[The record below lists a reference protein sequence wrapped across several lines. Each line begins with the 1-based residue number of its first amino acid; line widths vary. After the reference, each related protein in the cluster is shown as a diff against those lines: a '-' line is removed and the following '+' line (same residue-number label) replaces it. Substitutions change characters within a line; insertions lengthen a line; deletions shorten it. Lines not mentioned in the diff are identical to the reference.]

1 MPARLFKG
9 MKMDKKKH
17 IVILGG
23 GYGGVLTAKKLIK
36 KTKKEKDIKITLI
49 DKKPYHTMLT
59 ELHEVAAGRI
69 PEDGIRIDFDTIFSN
84 RNIDVVLDTVH
95 SIDFE
100 KKVVYGNNCCTTYDY
115 LVLGTGSKPAFYC
128 CQGAQENA
136 FNLWS
141 YEDALRI
148 RHHMLEVFGKASVET
163 DPFKRKRLLTFVVIG
178 CGFTGIEMAGELAEW
193 RAELCREFSIKE
205 NEVRIIIADLLPEV
219 LPAFDDRLK
228 KKTVKRLKKMNVEI
242 MLKSGIDNVGKHHI
256 DITGAGKV
264 DCDTVIWTAGVE
276 GSQIVESL
284 GDSVAQ
290 TKRHQI
296 ETDKY
301 LHARGMEDVYVV
313 GDNIFY
319 IPEGEEKPVPQMVEN
334 AEHSA
339 STVAK
344 NIYADLHGKERSEYK
359 PKFHGAMVSIG
370 GRYAV
375 AQIKTGKKDRV
386 YSGFIAMFIKH
397 FINLIYFVQVS
408 GFNKLWSYLQHEFF
422 HVEERRSFV
431 GGHFGKRSPNFFLV
445 PLRLFLG
452 AMWVNE
458 GWVKLL
464 RILKDPG
471 DIFLIASKVAVSGA
485 SAAEE
490 AAEWGEALAVPD
502 FIASIVDWFMNLL
515 FYAPSGEFTSM
526 AAVFQTVMVIA
537 EIIVGL
543 CLIGGLFTA
552 LASVASI
559 LMGLMIW
566 SSGMAPF
573 EMLWYI
579 FGGVA
584 MIGGSGSTFGMD
596 YYVLPW
602 LKRQWMKI
610 PFVKKWYLY
619 T

>member
-1 MPARLFKG
+1 
-9 MKMDKKKH
+9 MKEVKR
-17 IVILGG
+17 IVVLGG

-36 KTKKEKDIKITLI
+36 KTKKDKNVKITLI

-69 PEDGIRIDFDTIFSN
+69 PEDGIRIDFETIFSR

-95 SIDFE
+95 NIDFE
-100 KKVVYGNNCCTTYDY
+100 KKTVFGNNTNTPYDY
-115 LVLGTGSKPAFYC
+115 LVIGTGSKPAFYGC
-128 CQGAQENA
+128 KGAQENG

-163 DPFKRKRLLTFVVIG
+163 DPFKRKRLLTFVVVG

-193 RAELCREFSIKE
+193 RKELCREFSIKE
-205 NEVRIIIADLLPEV
+205 QEVRMIIADLLPEV
-219 LPAFDDRLK
+219 LPAFDDKLK
-228 KKTVKRLKKMNVEI
+228 KKTVKRLEKMNVEI
-242 MLKSGIDNVGKHHI
+242 MLKSGIDNVGEHHI
-256 DITGAGKV
+256 DITGAGKI

-276 GSQIVESL
+276 GSEIAESL
-284 GDSVAQ
+284 GDGLVK

-301 LHARGMEDVYVV
+301 LRAKNREDVYVV

-319 IPEGEEKPVPQMVEN
+319 IPEGEERPVPQMVEN

-339 STVAK
+339 ATVSQ
-344 NIYADLHGKERSEYK
+344 NIYADLKGRDRTEYK

-375 AQIKTGKKDRV
+375 AQINMGKKDRV
-386 YSGFIAMFIKH
+386 MSGFFAMFIKH
-397 FINLIYFVQVS
+397 FVNFIYFVDIA
-408 GFNKLWSYLQHEFF
+408 GFHKLWIYMKHEFF

-431 GGHFGKRSPNFFLV
+431 GGHFAKRSPNFFLV

-452 AMWVNE
+452 GMWVYE
-458 GWVKLL
+458 GWEKLS
-464 RILKDPG
+464 RVLKDPN
-471 DIFLIASKVAVSGA
+471 DIFLIASKVVVSSASVAVD
-485 SAAEE
+485 SAE
-490 AAEWGEALAVPD
+490 EWGEALAVPH
-502 FIASIVDWFMNLL
+502 FISSIVDWFMELM
-515 FYAPSGEFTSM
+515 FYSASGDFTFM
-526 AAVFQTVMVIA
+526 ATIFQTGMVAA

-543 CLIGGLFTA
+543 CLLGGLFTA
-552 LASVASI
+552 LASIVSV

-573 EMLWYI
+573 DMIWYMI
-579 FGGVA
+579 GGIA
-584 MIGGSGSTFGMD
+584 LIGGSGSTFGLD

-602 LKRQWMKI
+602 LKKQWMKI
-610 PFVKKWYLY
+610 PFVRKWYLY

>member
-1 MPARLFKG
+1 MER
-9 MKMDKKKH
+9 KKH
-17 IVILGG
+17 IVVLGG
-23 GYGGVLTAKKLIK
+23 GYGGVLTAKKLIN
-36 KTKKEKDIKITLI
+36 KTKKDKNVKITLI

-69 PEDGIRIDFDTIFSN
+69 PEDGIRIDFETIFSR

-95 SIDFE
+95 NIDFD
-100 KKVVYGNNCCTTYDY
+100 KKVVYGNNTCTTYDY
-115 LVLGTGSKPAFYC
+115 LVMGTGSKPAFYC
-128 CQGAQENA
+128 CQGAKDNA

-205 NEVRIIIADLLPEV
+205 QEVRIIIADLLPEV
-219 LPAFDDRLK
+219 LPAFDDKLK
-228 KKTVKRLKKMNVEI
+228 KKTVKRLQKMNVEI
-242 MLKSGIDNVGKHHI
+242 MLKSGIDNVGEHHI
-256 DITGAGKV
+256 DITGAGKI

-276 GSQIVESL
+276 GSEIVENL
-284 GDSVAQ
+284 GENVAQ

-301 LHARGMEDVYVV
+301 LHAKDMENVYVV

-319 IPEGEEKPVPQMVEN
+319 IPEGHDKPVPQMVEN

-339 STVAK
+339 DTVAR
-344 NIYADLHGKERSEYK
+344 NIYADLHNKKKSEYK

-370 GRYAV
+370 GRYGV
-375 AQIKTGKKDRV
+375 AQINMGKTNMV
-386 YSGFIAMFIKH
+386 FSGFLAMFIKH
-397 FINLIYFVQVS
+397 FINFIYFVQVA
-408 GFNKLWSYLQHEFF
+408 GFNKLWNYMQHEFF

-431 GGHFGKRSPNFFLV
+431 GGYFAKRSPNFFLV
-445 PLRLFLG
+445 PLRMFLG
-452 AMWVNE
+452 GMWVYE
-458 GWVKLL
+458 GWEKLL
-464 RILKDPG
+464 RVLENPY
-471 DIFLIASKVAVSGA
+471 DIFLIASKVATSSA
-485 SAAEE
+485 SVAEE
-490 AAEWGEALAVPD
+490 AASWGEALPVPE
-502 FIASIVDWFMNLL
+502 FITSIVDWFMNLM
-515 FYAPSGEFTSM
+515 FYFPSGEFTYM
-526 AAVFQTVMVIA
+526 AVVFQTGMVIA
-537 EIIVGL
+537 EIVVGL
-543 CLIGGLFTA
+543 CLLGGLFTL
-552 LASVASI
+552 LASLLSI
-559 LMGLMIW
+559 AMGLMIW

-579 FGGVA
+579 FGGIA

-602 LKRQWMKI
+602 LKRQWKKI

>member
-1 MPARLFKG
+1 ME
-9 MKMDKKKH
+9 KKKH
-17 IVILGG
+17 IVVLGG
-23 GYGGVLTAKKLIK
+23 GYGGVLTAKKLIN
-36 KTKKEKDIKITLI
+36 KTKKDKNVKITLI

-69 PEDGIRIDFDTIFSN
+69 PEDGIRIDFETIFSR

-95 SIDFE
+95 NIDFE
-100 KKVVYGNNCCTTYDY
+100 KKVVNGNNTCTTYDY

-128 CQGAQENA
+128 CQGAKDNA

-205 NEVRIIIADLLPEV
+205 KEVRIIIADLLPEV
-219 LPAFDDRLK
+219 LPAFDDKLK
-228 KKTVKRLKKMNVEI
+228 KKTVKRLQKMNVEI
-242 MLKSGIDNVGKHHI
+242 MLKSGIDNVGEHHI
-256 DITGAGKV
+256 DITGAGKI

-276 GSQIVESL
+276 GSEIVENL
-284 GDSVAQ
+284 GDNVAK

-301 LHARGMEDVYVV
+301 LHAKDMEDVYVV

-319 IPEGEEKPVPQMVEN
+319 IPEGHDKPVPQMVEN

-339 STVAK
+339 DTVAK
-344 NIYADLHGKERSEYK
+344 NIYASLHNKKKSEYK

-370 GRYAV
+370 GRYGV
-375 AQIKTGKKDRV
+375 AQINMGKTNMV
-386 YSGFIAMFIKH
+386 FSGFIAMFIKH
-397 FINLIYFVQVS
+397 FINFIYFVQVA
-408 GFNKLWSYLQHEFF
+408 GFNKLWTYMQHEFF

-431 GGHFGKRSPNFFLV
+431 GGYFAKRSPNFFLV
-445 PLRLFLG
+445 PLRIFLG
-452 AMWVNE
+452 GMWIYE
-458 GWVKLL
+458 GWEKLL
-464 RILKDPG
+464 RVMENPY
-471 DIFLIASKVAVSGA
+471 DIFLIASKVATSSA
-485 SAAEE
+485 SVAEE
-490 AAEWGEALAVPD
+490 AATWGEALPVPE
-502 FIASIVDWFMNLL
+502 FITSIVDWFMNLM
-515 FYAPSGEFTSM
+515 FYFPSGEFTYM
-526 AAVFQTVMVIA
+526 AVVFQTGMVIA
-537 EIIVGL
+537 EIVVGL
-543 CLIGGLFTA
+543 CLLGGLFTM
-552 LASVASI
+552 LASLVSI
-559 LMGLMIW
+559 AMGLMIW

-579 FGGVA
+579 FGGIA

-602 LKRQWMKI
+602 LKKQWVKI